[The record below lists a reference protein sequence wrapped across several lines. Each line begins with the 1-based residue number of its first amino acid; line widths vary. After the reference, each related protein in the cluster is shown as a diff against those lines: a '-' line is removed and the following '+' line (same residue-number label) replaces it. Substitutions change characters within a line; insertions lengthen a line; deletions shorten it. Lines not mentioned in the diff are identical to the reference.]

1 MIVINIFLLFKSD
14 KNRSNQIATE
24 AIMKLYYKPGAC
36 SLAPHI
42 VLSEAGFTYDLETVD
57 LKEKKTASG
66 ADYLKINPR
75 GAVPALEVEPG
86 KVITQNSA
94 ILQYIGDHSDVAAF
108 KPAYGTIERARLQEA
123 LGFCGDLHV
132 AFGGLFAPNL
142 SDEAKASVVGS
153 INRRMSQFEAMLGEG
168 HPYWLGS
175 EFTQADAYASV
186 IIGWG
191 LLMKVDLSAYPK
203 ALALRERVMA
213 RPAVQK
219 ALKEEGLI

>member
-1 MIVINIFLLFKSD
+1 
-14 KNRSNQIATE
+14 
-24 AIMKLYYKPGAC
+24 MKLYYKPGAC

-42 VLSEAGFTYDLETVD
+42 VLSEAGFSYDLETVD

-75 GAVPALEVEPG
+75 GAVPAIEVEPG
-86 KVITQNSA
+86 LVITQNAA

-132 AFGGLFAPNL
+132 AFGGLFAPDL
-142 SDEAKASVVGS
+142 SDDAKLKVIAS
-153 INRRMSQFEAMLGEG
+153 ITRRMGQLEAILADGRA
-168 HPYWLGS
+168 YWLGAD
-175 EFTQADAYASV
+175 FTQADAYAAV
-186 IIGWG
+186 VIGWG
-191 LLMKVDLSAYPK
+191 LVMKVDLSAYPK
-203 ALALRERVMA
+203 SLALRERVMA

>member
-1 MIVINIFLLFKSD
+1 
-14 KNRSNQIATE
+14 
-24 AIMKLYYKPGAC
+24 MKLYYKPGAC

-42 VLSEAGFTYDLETVD
+42 ILSEAGFTYDLEVVD

-75 GAVPALEVEPG
+75 GAVPAMEIEPG
-86 KVITQNSA
+86 VVITQSAA

-123 LGFCGDLHV
+123 LGFCSDLHV
-132 AFGGLFAPNL
+132 AFAGLFAPKPA
-142 SDEAKASVVGS
+142 DEAKASVIAS
-153 INRRMSQFEAMLGEG
+153 INRRMGQLEAMLGDG
-168 HPYWLGS
+168 RAYWLGA
-175 EFTQADAYASV
+175 EFTQADAYAAV
-186 IIGWG
+186 ILGWG
-191 LLMKVDLSAYPK
+191 LMLKVDLAAYPK

-219 ALKEEGLI
+219 ALKEEGIIGT

>member
-1 MIVINIFLLFKSD
+1 M
-14 KNRSNQIATE
+14 
-24 AIMKLYYKPGAC
+24 
-36 SLAPHI
+36 APHI
-42 VLSEAGFTYDLETVD
+42 VLSEAGFAYDLEVVD

-75 GAVPALEVEPG
+75 GAVPAIEIESGV
-86 KVITQNSA
+86 VVTQNAA

-132 AFGGLFAPNL
+132 SFGGLFAPNPTE
-142 SDEAKASVVGS
+142 EAKATVIAS
-153 INRRMSQFEAMLGEG
+153 INRRMGQLEAILEDGRA
-168 HPYWLGS
+168 YWLGA

-186 IIGWG
+186 VLGWG
-191 LLMKVDLSAYPK
+191 LVMKVDLTAYPK
-203 ALALRERVMA
+203 ALALRERVMS

>member
-1 MIVINIFLLFKSD
+1 
-14 KNRSNQIATE
+14 
-24 AIMKLYYKPGAC
+24 MKLYYKPGAC

-42 VLSEAGFTYDLETVD
+42 VLSEAGFSYDLEAVD

-66 ADYLKINPR
+66 AYYLKINPR
-75 GAVPALEVEPG
+75 GAVPALETEPG
-86 KVITQNSA
+86 VVITQNAA

-108 KPAYGTIERARLQEA
+108 KPAYGSIERARLQEA

-132 AFGGLFAPNL
+132 AFGGLFAPNQ
-142 SDEAKASVVGS
+142 SDDAKATVLAA
-153 INRRMSQFEAMLGEG
+153 INRRMGQLEAMLDTNNDF
-168 HPYWLGS
+168 WLGNH
-175 EFTQADAYASV
+175 FTQADAYLSV

-191 LLMKVDLSAYPK
+191 VVMKVDLTAYPK

>member
-1 MIVINIFLLFKSD
+1 
-14 KNRSNQIATE
+14 
-24 AIMKLYYKPGAC
+24 MKLYYKPGAC

-42 VLSEAGFTYDLETVD
+42 VLSEAGFAYDLEVVD

-75 GAVPALEVEPG
+75 GAVPAIEIESGV
-86 KVITQNSA
+86 VITQNAA

-132 AFGGLFAPNL
+132 AFGGLFAPNPAE
-142 SDEAKASVVGS
+142 EARATVIASV
-153 INRRMSQFEAMLGEG
+153 NRRIGQLEAILEDGRA
-168 HPYWLGS
+168 YWLGA
-175 EFTQADAYASV
+175 EFTQADAYASL
-186 IIGWG
+186 ILGWG
-191 LLMKVDLSAYPK
+191 LAMKVDLTAYPK
-203 ALALRERVMA
+203 ALALRERVMS

>member
-1 MIVINIFLLFKSD
+1 
-14 KNRSNQIATE
+14 
-24 AIMKLYYKPGAC
+24 MKLYYKPGAC

-42 VLSEAGFTYDLETVD
+42 VLSEAGFSYDLETVD

-66 ADYLKINPR
+66 ADYLEINPR
-75 GAVPALEVEPG
+75 GAVPAIEVEPG
-86 KVITQNSA
+86 LVITQNAA

-132 AFGGLFAPNL
+132 AFGGLFAPDL
-142 SDEAKASVVGS
+142 SDDAKLKVIAS
-153 INRRMSQFEAMLGEG
+153 INRRMGQLEAILADGRA
-168 HPYWLGS
+168 YWLGTD
-175 EFTQADAYASV
+175 FTQADAYAAV
-186 IIGWG
+186 VIGWG
-191 LLMKVDLSAYPK
+191 LVMKVDLSAYPK
-203 ALALRERVMA
+203 SLALRERVMA

>member
-1 MIVINIFLLFKSD
+1 
-14 KNRSNQIATE
+14 
-24 AIMKLYYKPGAC
+24 MKLYYKPGAC

-42 VLSEAGFTYDLETVD
+42 VLSEAGFAYDLEVVD

-75 GAVPALEVEPG
+75 GAVPAIEIESGV
-86 KVITQNSA
+86 VVTQNAA

-132 AFGGLFAPNL
+132 AFGGLFAPNPTE
-142 SDEAKASVVGS
+142 EARATVIASV
-153 INRRMSQFEAMLGEG
+153 NRRMGQLEAILEDGRA
-168 HPYWLGS
+168 YWLGA

-186 IIGWG
+186 VLGWG
-191 LLMKVDLSAYPK
+191 LVMKVDLTAYPK
-203 ALALRERVMA
+203 ALALRERVMS